1 MNSWEKRLHNQTISR
16 GVNSVPVKIETWKLP
31 LPLHSQYDP
40 QTSSTCVLARNA
52 ESLSL
57 LKTHQLRIC
66 VLSRFIR
73 WFICRLIFEKHWSR
87 IIQTGNHFAIVTVL
101 NSPHR
106 ERALLCNTGSIWFL
120 RSTQLSAL
128 TSSLNSSRE
137 LSMSIC
143 LHPSSWRLPW
153 QNIYKENIV
162 WGQSVLQKQRI
173 VGAWKEI
180 KETSLRSS

>member
-143 LHPSSWRLPW
+143 LHPSQLALALTEHIQREHSMGTICASETKDSW
-153 QNIYKENIV
+153 
-162 WGQSVLQKQRI
+162 
-173 VGAWKEI
+173 
-180 KETSLRSS
+180 SLKGNKGDLT